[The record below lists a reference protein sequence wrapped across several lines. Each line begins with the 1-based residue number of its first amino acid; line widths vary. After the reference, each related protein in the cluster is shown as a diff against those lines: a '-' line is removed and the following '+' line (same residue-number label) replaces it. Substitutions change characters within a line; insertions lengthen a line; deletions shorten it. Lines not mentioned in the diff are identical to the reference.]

1 MIQSNMRWL
10 PIMMMSVFG
19 AGNLAVAADVT
30 VKMTGFRNQTGP
42 ALVYLW
48 KAPDGFPKN
57 TEKAAVNKKTAI
69 GGNSATVVFDNV
81 DPGTYAVSVT
91 HDENSNGKMD
101 TGFAGKPKEGYG
113 TSNNPKNKLSAPSF
127 DQCKFTVD
135 QSGKTIDIDIKY

>member
-1 MIQSNMRWL
+1 MFQSKMHWL
-10 PIMMMSVFG
+10 PMIGMCLFG
-19 AGNLAVAADVT
+19 AGKMALAADVT

-48 KAPDGFPKN
+48 KAPDGFPKT
-57 TEKAAVNKKTAI
+57 TEKAAVTKKIPIEGTSVTA
-69 GGNSATVVFDNV
+69 VFNNV

-91 HDENSNGKMD
+91 HDENNNGKMD

-135 QSGKTIDIDIKY
+135 ASGKTIDIDIKY